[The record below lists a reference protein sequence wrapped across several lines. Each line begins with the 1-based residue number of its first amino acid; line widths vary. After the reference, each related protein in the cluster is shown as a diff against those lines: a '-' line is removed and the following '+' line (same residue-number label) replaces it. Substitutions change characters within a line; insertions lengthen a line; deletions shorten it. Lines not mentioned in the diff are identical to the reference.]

1 MTAVRSFGLF
11 SELPSE
17 LLELIWKAELPSPRL
32 VHVEGLEAHPLE
44 SEDEFYEREEMMHEE
59 DLYGKGEEEED
70 TRSFPEKDMRLL
82 CPQNGSRRGQKSTT
96 TITAS
101 QVQFHVQ

>member
-1 MTAVRSFGLF
+1 MTVVRSFGLF

-17 LLELIWKAELPSPRL
+17 LRELIWKRALPSPHL
-32 VHVEGLEAHPLE
+32 VHMEAHPLE

-82 CPQNGSRRGQKSTT
+82 CPQNGSRRGRKSTT
-96 TITAS
+96 IRAS